1 MPDVLAPHVSNPRVE
16 AAIRARDL
24 PFIRRH
30 WPQITPSLRQRARVW
45 GLIAE
50 QDPAG
55 VEAFAADFIAHWATE
70 APKPQTEDYRLI
82 LKACDEIPAAPDR
95 VADELVALCAHRGV
109 D

>member
-1 MPDVLAPHVSNPRVE
+1 MSDVLAPHVSNPRVE

-30 WPQITPSLRQRARVW
+30 WAQITLSLRQRARVW
-45 GLIAE
+45 GLVAE

-55 VEAFAADFIAHWATE
+55 VEAFAADFIAYWAAE
-70 APKPQTEDYRLI
+70 APKPQTADYRLI
-82 LKACDEIPAAPDR
+82 LTACNEISAAPDR
-95 VADELVALCAHRGV
+95 VADELVALCAHRGA